1 MTRIDCGYLVSAERH
16 VYVMSHAAGENR
28 LPDLQISSEEL
39 GKIRRNY
46 EELIGFVPPRIQ
58 ARTDLLARLDPTL
71 LALQETVRQHAMNPE
86 CFDTKTAQLMLF
98 GMLLVLLSDAAHLH
112 ARAAY
117 RAGAS
122 WEELSAVVNLAFL
135 FRGLPAANLGAQIIQ
150 GIVSNPE

>member
-1 MTRIDCGYLVSAERH
+1 
-16 VYVMSHAAGENR
+16 MSHTEEEPM
-28 LPDLQISSEEL
+28 LPGLQMDPDELEEL
-39 GKIRRNY
+39 RRRY
-46 EELIGFVPPRIQ
+46 VELIGFVPPRIQ
-58 ARTDLLARLDPTL
+58 ARTDLLARLDPEFL
-71 LALQETVRQHAMNPE
+71 SMQEAIRKHAMYPE

-98 GMLLVLLSDAAHLH
+98 GMLLALLSDAAHLH

-150 GIVSNPE
+150 EIAKTAE